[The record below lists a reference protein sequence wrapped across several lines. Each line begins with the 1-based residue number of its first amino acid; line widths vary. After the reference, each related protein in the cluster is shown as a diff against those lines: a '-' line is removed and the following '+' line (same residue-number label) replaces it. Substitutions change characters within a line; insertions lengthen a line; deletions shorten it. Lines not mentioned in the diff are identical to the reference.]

1 MKTVISKY
9 ITIAITSVVFFG
21 GYSLAKDVKKSDVNK
36 TDKKV
41 VKAKDSKSD
50 DDLPVIKLKIDNQA
64 PTNPNLKKGKGCEDL
79 EEAQGEVIVDIPD
92 AKTIPC
98 DKAGGCSNLPPAKL
112 EPYNYKNIPTVQ
124 TDGSCDEE

>member
-9 ITIAITSVVFFG
+9 ITIAITSLVIFG
-21 GYSLAKDVKKSDVNK
+21 GYSLAKDVKKADANK
-36 TDKKV
+36 SAT
-41 VKAKDSKSD
+41 KAKDSNSD
-50 DDLPVIKLKIDNQA
+50 DNLPVIKLKIDSQA

-92 AKTIPC
+92 AQTIPC
-98 DKAGGCSNLPPAKL
+98 DRAGGCENLPPAKL